1 MVIIDPKDLDDLWQ
15 KAGRVGRDRTQVKS
29 PHVIVYIPVNKMS
42 AALEFACP
50 QSLPHLASMTSKKG
64 TSRPKKRTSP
74 SGNNDNSVPDI
85 DPGLARVI
93 TLKCPPSAIDDE
105 YNNPAEDPKCGPEC
119 TTCAQIV
126 PILTPE
132 KPCDCS
138 GCIPERDVHSSTTT
152 NPAVKKKILPLNLR
166 VTKDM
171 RPVGLTILKRF
182 RQDLWLEADEN
193 TTGMLPLETYLP
205 DSVMEKI
212 LDALPYLLSK
222 TTLLAIQT
230 IDNSFPPDACH
241 TLLQPFITDNIFLA
255 GAAPQLLKTIL
266 KIHECFDE
274 IRQKKK
280 EVGKAKRDAKKA
292 LSGKNVEPA
301 DEGSS
306 DGVES
311 EDSS

>member
-1 MVIIDPKDLDDLWQ
+1 M
-15 KAGRVGRDRTQVKS
+15 
-29 PHVIVYIPVNKMS
+29 
-42 AALEFACP
+42 
-50 QSLPHLASMTSKKG
+50 
-64 TSRPKKRTSP
+64 
-74 SGNNDNSVPDI
+74 
-85 DPGLARVI
+85 
-93 TLKCPPSAIDDE
+93 
-105 YNNPAEDPKCGPEC
+105 
-119 TTCAQIV
+119 
-126 PILTPE
+126 
-132 KPCDCS
+132 
-138 GCIPERDVHSSTTT
+138 
-152 NPAVKKKILPLNLR
+152 ILPLNLR

-171 RPVGLTILKRF
+171 RPAGLTILKCF

-230 IDNSFPPDACH
+230 NDNSFPPDACH
-241 TLLQPFITDNIFLA
+241 TLLQPFIMDNIFLA

-306 DGVES
+306 DSVES